1 VYEISGDYIKAR
13 DSFEMV
19 IQDEPENTKVL
30 MQLGFIHSIPDSRI
44 RDLDKAQTYIDKAL
58 NIGMLVIPG
67 PADDSEPKD
76 ASAWY
81 YLGRYYMQRLNYSKA
96 YEAYQQAVYR
106 DSRNSNF
113 WCSIGVLYWEIN
125 QFRDALDA
133 YTRAIRLNPYI
144 PEIWFNLGTLYEACN
159 NQIQDAID
167 AYNRAWELDNSYS
180 AVEERLNVLKRNIE
194 TGRNDGPPPPRPSDI
209 DPQRYEDF
217 LQSQQNQQNQ
227 QQLQSF
233 PSSWGPTAGPGG
245 APISQHRGQPMHQP
259 PPPQHPQYPPR
270 RSPDQLK
277 TVPYTHPPP
286 SNYPNGSSGY
296 VRPPPAPP
304 ISVKRGS
311 SPSPYGYD
319 RPPMSDPP
327 HHSYPRHEEMHRHHA
342 PPTQSYASPRQH
354 ERDLGGPGGIG
365 GSAPFPPPASRSPV
379 YYNRVRSPPPQAPMA
394 QHGPPPEV
402 KPALDQGPP
411 PSPGN
416 SHNVQLAPLHHG
428 NSPPTTR
435 SPQNIPPVPRND
447 AAAYP
452 LPSEPKRREWETEYN
467 RGESSRSPHP
477 RVDSIR
483 PEEHR
488 ISQEHQERRAPSQD
502 RRASPHPHPPRPRS
516 PLISPRTAEPS
527 YVPPV
532 PVDHKSPSG
541 EVPGTKMEID
551 SPGDKSDPLPPS
563 RNEEPEKMQIEE
575 DQRPEV
581 EAPARAMEVDE
592 DYDKEEEKPDE
603 D

>member
-1 VYEISGDYIKAR
+1 
-13 DSFEMV
+13 MV
-19 IQDEPENTKVL
+19 IQEETENTKVL

-58 NIGMLVIPG
+58 TIGMIVVPG
-67 PADDSEPKD
+67 PSNDSEPKD

-167 AYNRAWELDNSYS
+167 AYNRAWELDNSYA
-180 AVEERLNVLKRNIE
+180 AVEERLNVLKRNME

-227 QQLQSF
+227 QQLQSI
-233 PSSWGPTAGPGG
+233 PNAWGPSPGPGG
-245 APISQHRGQPMHQP
+245 PPTSQHRGQPMHQP
-259 PPPQHPQYPPR
+259 PPQHSQYPPR

-277 TVPYTHPPP
+277 TVPYSHPPA
-286 SNYPNGSSGY
+286 SSYPNGNSGY
-296 VRPPPAPP
+296 GRPPPTQ
-304 ISVKRGS
+304 SVSIKRGT
-311 SPSPYGYD
+311 SPPPYGYD
-319 RPPMSDPP
+319 NRPPMSEPP
-327 HHSYPRHEEMHRHHA
+327 HQGYQRHDDMHRHHL
-342 PPTQSYASPRQH
+342 PTTQTYASPRQH

-379 YYNRVRSPPPQAPMA
+379 SYYSRGRTPPQAPVA
-394 QHGPPPEV
+394 QHGPPPDV

-411 PSPGN
+411 ISPNNGY
-416 SHNVQLAPLHHG
+416 NVQLAPLHHA
-428 NSPPTTR
+428 NSPPSVR

-452 LPSEPKRREWETEYN
+452 PPNEPPKRREWESDYN

-477 RVDSIR
+477 RIDSTR
-483 PEEHR
+483 PEER
-488 ISQEHQERRAPSQD
+488 RTPQEHQERRAPSQD
-502 RRASPHPHPPRPRS
+502 RRVSPIPPQPRS
-516 PLISPRTAEPS
+516 PLVSPRTAEPS

-532 PVDHKSPSG
+532 PAERHSPSG
-541 EVPGTKMEID
+541 ESRGTKMEVD
-551 SPGDKSDPLPPS
+551 SPGEKSERRPPS
-563 RNEEPEKMQIEE
+563 RNEEPEKMHIEE
-575 DQRPEV
+575 DKRPEV
-581 EAPARAMEVDE
+581 EPPARVMEVDE
-592 DYDKEEEKPDE
+592 DYDKEDDKPEEK
-603 D
+603 